1 MGVRHRTKLKCSAPP
16 PPRITASPFFS
27 GRLVCAVQVCYACV
41 RAEEFRLASV
51 CGLHILKHPDHVEEL
66 IQHYERAGHPTEL
79 IQLMEQGLGLEEAHS
94 GVFTELAV
102 LYTKYSP
109 EKLMEHIKIFWSR
122 CNVTKV
128 GDGGLLFVK
137 SGLHEELHGG
147 ESIGMAGRGG
157 LWMERQRSKSLK
169 SVCRL
174 AVLLFFCLFVVVQ

>member
-1 MGVRHRTKLKCSAPP
+1 MVSRVA
-16 PPRITASPFFS
+16 RIYSLWGFVVCVLCCF
-27 GRLVCAVQVCYACV
+27 LVCLRRQVCYACV
-41 RAEEFRLASV
+41 RAEEFRLAGV

-102 LYTKYSP
+102 LYTKYAP

-128 GDGGLLFVK
+128 PYNNVII
-137 SGLHEELHGG
+137 SQMNE
-147 ESIGMAGRGG
+147 I
-157 LWMERQRSKSLK
+157 
-169 SVCRL
+169 C
-174 AVLLFFCLFVVVQ
+174 

>member
-1 MGVRHRTKLKCSAPP
+1 MGHLFFEFEKPLF
-16 PPRITASPFFS
+16 IFSPVHVLCCRVF
-27 GRLVCAVQVCYACV
+27 LNQYWQVCYACV

-102 LYTKYSP
+102 LYTKYAP

-128 GDGGLLFVK
+128 
-137 SGLHEELHGG
+137 
-147 ESIGMAGRGG
+147 
-157 LWMERQRSKSLK
+157 
-169 SVCRL
+169 C
-174 AVLLFFCLFVVVQ
+174 